1 MGIPEGVPGPDV
13 VAMGALTVTLV
24 ILIVIAF
31 SWPMG
36 GGGAE

>member
-1 MGIPEGVPGPDV
+1 MGIPEGTPAPDV
-13 VAMGALTVTLV
+13 VAMGALTIVFV
-24 ILIVIAF
+24 VVMVIAF